1 MLKTKIVIF
10 LDSGTKLVDSFPI
23 GRLCIDDFAT
33 LYRRDRYGKGWG
45 IILYVSE
52 NTQMKSLTVINRAEL
67 KVCLLKL
74 I

>member
-23 GRLCIDDFAT
+23 GRFCIDDFAT
-33 LYRRDRYGKGWG
+33 LYRRDGYGKGWG
-45 IILYVSE
+45 IILCVSE
-52 NTQMKSLTVINRAEL
+52 NTQMKSLTVINREEL